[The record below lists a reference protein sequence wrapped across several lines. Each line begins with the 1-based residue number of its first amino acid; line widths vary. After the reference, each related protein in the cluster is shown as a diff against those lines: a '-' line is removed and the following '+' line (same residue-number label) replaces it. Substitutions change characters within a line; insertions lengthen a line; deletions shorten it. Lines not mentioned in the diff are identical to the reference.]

1 MNSEVPVTL
10 IVHSMGGPMT
20 LVFLQ
25 RQPKMWKTKYIAR
38 VISLA
43 GAWAGSVKAVKVFAV
58 GDDLGA
64 FALSGKAM
72 RPQQI
77 SSPSLAWLMPSPLFW
92 KGDEVL
98 VRTTQRAYTFSQM
111 QEFFK

>member
-1 MNSEVPVTL
+1 MS
-10 IVHSMGGPMT
+10 

-25 RQPKMWKTKYIAR
+25 RQPKIWKTKYIAR
-38 VISLA
+38 IISLA

-64 FALSGKAM
+64 FALNGHAM

-92 KGDEVL
+92 KNDEVL
-98 VRTTQRAYTFSQM
+98 VRTKTRAYTFNQM
-111 QEFFK
+111 EDFFT